1 VTLDR
6 NFQPLIQPEV
16 SLLYV
21 FTRPPMLSAL
31 SQINQTHI
39 LPSFS
44 LSRSATY
51 LKQDV
56 LQERGSW
63 RTTPCHLHKTTYS
76 MHLQLDSMSRSHFF
90 HFQPE
95 DVT

>member
-16 SLLYV
+16 SLFYV
-21 FTRPPMLSAL
+21 FTKLLMLSVL
-31 SQINQTHI
+31 SQINQTHS

-44 LSRSATY
+44 LRTSATY

-63 RTTPCHLHKTTYS
+63 RTTPCHLLMTTYS
-76 MHLQLDSMSRSHFF
+76 IHLQLDSMPGSHFF